1 MSKVTVGII
10 YIPASME
17 ELDLK
22 RLSSEIVKDGKFI
35 VEPYADDYYVTFSS
49 LNEEIDVSVY
59 FNGMVYYI
67 KRIKEGDFTSRQIF
81 NIAKEGFDFI
91 KGISLDKDYLKR
103 IGLVIIGE
111 DMKKFYAKKE
121 EVIKDFGV
129 KLFKNPSF
137 NELEKTDFDIQ
148 MSIVSE
154 AVPLLSFASND

>member
-10 YIPASME
+10 YIPTSME

-49 LNEEIDVSVY
+49 LNEKIEVSVY
-59 FNGMVYYI
+59 FNGMVYYT
-67 KRIKEGDFTSRQIF
+67 KRIKEEDFTSRQIF

-91 KGISLDKDYLKR
+91 KELSLDKNYSKR

-111 DMKKFYAKKE
+111 DMKKNYVEKE
-121 EVIKDFGV
+121 QVIKEFCM
-129 KLFKNPSF
+129 KLFKKPSF
-137 NELEKTDFDIQ
+137 SELEKTDFDIQ

-154 AVPLLSFASND
+154 EVPLLSFSSND

>member
-49 LNEEIDVSVY
+49 LNEKIEVSVY
-59 FNGMVYYI
+59 FNGMVYYT
-67 KRIKEGDFTSRQIF
+67 KRIKEEDFTSRQIF

-91 KGISLDKDYLKR
+91 KGLSLDKDYLKR
-103 IGLVIIGE
+103 IGLVIIGK
-111 DMKKFYAKKE
+111 DMKKFYVEKE
-121 EVIKDFGV
+121 QVVKEFGME
-129 KLFKNPSF
+129 LFKKPSF
-137 NELEKTDFDIQ
+137 GELEKTNFDIQ
-148 MSIVSE
+148 MSISE
-154 AVPLLSFASND
+154 EVPLLSLAFND

>member
-10 YIPASME
+10 YTPASME

-49 LNEEIDVSVY
+49 LNEEIDISVY
-59 FNGMVYYI
+59 FNGMVYYT
-67 KRIKEGDFTSRQIF
+67 KRIEEGDFTSRQIF